1 MCCRR
6 WVPSEIET
14 LSDIDLMAIGV
25 LTDAPR
31 RYYKNYA
38 LVNSVE
44 ELGPSVVTEL
54 SRIIL
59 G

>member
-1 MCCRR
+1 M
-6 WVPSEIET
+6 T
-14 LSDIDLMAIGV
+14 
-25 LTDAPR
+25 
-31 RYYKNYA
+31 KNYA

-59 G
+59 R

>member
-1 MCCRR
+1 
-6 WVPSEIET
+6 
-14 LSDIDLMAIGV
+14 
-25 LTDAPR
+25 
-31 RYYKNYA
+31 
-38 LVNSVE
+38 NSVE